1 MLVAS
6 LVLPPRCV
14 GSPSG
19 CVPLSDSSYDGEQ
32 ERVATKKTTA
42 SVRTPKKKSAKKPK
56 SSGTKRVAAK
66 DKSSSSQV
74 RVAKKESAGDK
85 KRKALAKKR
94 AANKAAH
101 AKMQAAKEKKR
112 LAAKKKAGKTT
123 RKKSSKKR
131 VSRSG
136 KPTKAERRAAHP
148 QRRTPNTGGREAK
161 SDILEFFGSEDVST
175 LTEKELRELK
185 LVFLRSYANRGIV
198 RDGCVAAGTSWGTY
212 TRWRDKD
219 EGFNEGCKHA
229 EMLAADRLE
238 AEAHR
243 RAHDGYDKPVIY
255 QGEIT
260 ETYREYSDSLMQTLM
275 KGYKKDKYRDR
286 TEHSGSVGRPMTLD
300 AETKESV
307 VSSILGMIES
317 KPDPKD

>member
-1 MLVAS
+1 VAKKKI
-6 LVLPPRCV
+6 
-14 GSPSG
+14 
-19 CVPLSDSSYDGEQ
+19 
-32 ERVATKKTTA
+32 AKKKIAKKTA
-42 SVRTPKKKSAKKPK
+42 KKKS
-56 SSGTKRVAAK
+56 
-66 DKSSSSQV
+66 
-74 RVAKKESAGDK
+74 
-85 KRKALAKKR
+85 
-94 AANKAAH
+94 
-101 AKMQAAKEKKR
+101 
-112 LAAKKKAGKTT
+112 
-123 RKKSSKKR
+123 KSSKSAEVKGSVREKKTSSSVAR
-131 VSRSG
+131 VKSKGRG
-136 KPTKAERRAAHP
+136 TKADRRASRKAVHP
-148 QRRTPNTGGREAK
+148 QDVKPATGGRKAK
-161 SDILEFFGSEDVST
+161 SDILEFFGSEDVSA
-175 LTEKELRELK
+175 LTPKELRELK
-185 LVFLRSYANRGIV
+185 LVFLRAYANRGIV
-198 RDGCVAAGTSWGTY
+198 RDGCIAAGTSWGTY

-260 ETYREYSDSLMQTLM
+260 ETYTEYSDSLMQTLM